1 MKVKQF
7 SAESLIN
14 GIKKGDIVSL
24 SKAITYIESE
34 NINYNNIASEVINN
48 ILPYTGNSIRIGLS
62 GVPGVGKS
70 TFIES
75 FGNYLLLQGKKVA
88 VLAIDPSSQINKG
101 SILGDKTRMDSLSK
115 SSNAF
120 IRPSATGNTLG
131 GIAAKTR
138 ENILLCEAAGFDV
151 IIVETVGVGQSE
163 TAVHQL
169 TDCFLLLMLSGAGDE
184 LQGVKRG
191 IMEIA
196 DIIYI
201 TKADGDNEKKAKQK
215 AAEINMAVQ
224 YHLPHEN
231 NWKVKVDICSAIS
244 GLHIENVWKDILE
257 FKQQSEMNNYWEN
270 NRIKQD
276 ELWFDKLIDTTLLK
290 IMYSKYIK
298 IESIEKLKKSVK
310 NKEISIF
317 SALQHLRNI
326 FQ

>member
-1 MKVKQF
+1 LKVKQF

-215 AAEINMAVQ
+215 AAEINMAVH

-290 IMYSKYIK
+290 IMYSKYIE
-298 IESIEKLKKSVK
+298 IESIEKLKQSVK